1 MVSELWT
8 EEKTMNIRR
17 LYIWAIGAI
26 GAVLLLVSG
35 SNALQLTNDQQQ
47 ILQSLRSANITY
59 LGETH
64 DSTTDHQDQLTILQ
78 NLRQKGPKLAIGLEM
93 FQKPFQGALDRYLAG
108 QISETELQ
116 AQSEYQ
122 KRWGFP
128 WENYA
133 PLLRLAKEQRIPVI
147 ALNTPTEITRKVAK
161 QGLASLQ
168 GDDLKY
174 IPPLAEIDRSN
185 TAYRDR
191 IFASYRQHQLQATTN
206 SKSFDRFY
214 EAQILWDETMAAAA
228 ATFYRQNPQSR
239 LVIIAGQAHISYG
252 HGIPSR
258 LRRRLSDL
266 KTVQKSVILSSDETW
281 DPAIADFR
289 FRAIAPS
296 AQKKNRQ

>member
-1 MVSELWT
+1 
-8 EEKTMNIRR
+8 MNLQR
-17 LYIWAIGAI
+17 LSIWAMGAI
-26 GAVLLLVSG
+26 IAVLLLVSG
-35 SNALQLTNDQQQ
+35 SVAVDLSPAQRQ
-47 ILQSLRSANITY
+47 ILQSLRAANIIY
-59 LGETH
+59 LGEIH
-64 DSTTDHQDQLTILQ
+64 DSKTDHQDQLTILQ
-78 NLRQKGPKLAIGLEM
+78 DLRQHHPKVAIGLEM

-122 KRWGFP
+122 QRWGFP

-133 PLLRLAKEQRIPVI
+133 PLLRFAKAQQIPAI

-185 TAYRDR
+185 QIYRDQ
-191 IFASYRQHQLQATTN
+191 IFAIYRQHQLQATTN

-214 EAQILWDETMAAAA
+214 EAQILWDETMAATA
-228 ATFYRQNPQSR
+228 ATFYRQNPQHR
-239 LVIIAGQAHISYG
+239 LVIIAGQAHIRYG

-258 LRRRLSDL
+258 LRRRLPDL
-266 KTVQKSVILSSDETW
+266 KTVQNSVMLSGIDKWE
-281 DPAIADFR
+281 PAVADFH
-289 FRAIAPS
+289 FRTSAAPP
-296 AQKKNRQ
+296 